1 MLPEIGKNLR
11 LLIADDHV
19 LMRAGLRSLLE
30 RMPGVE
36 RVLEAGDGR
45 EALRL
50 AQAHAPHLVLMDIAM
65 QGLNGLEAT
74 ALMRRDYPVAKV
86 IMLSASTDEEH
97 VAQALRAGAAG
108 YLVKQ
113 AAPAELEQAIQAVL
127 RGETYLSSMISKR
140 ILEDYIGRNQAL
152 AGPLDQLTSRQ
163 REILQ
168 LLAESN
174 SIKEIAGLLHVSAKT
189 VETHKAHLMKRLQIR
204 DLAGLVRYAMRM
216 GLVQTEKT
224 P

>member
-1 MLPEIGKNLR
+1 MR
-11 LLIADDHV
+11 VLIADDHA

-36 RVLEAGDGR
+36 LVLEAGDGR

-50 AQAHAPHLVLMDIAM
+50 AQAHAPHLALMDIAM

-74 ALMRRDYPVAKV
+74 ALMLRDFPAVKV
-86 IMLSASTDEEH
+86 IMLSMFCDEEH

-108 YLVKQ
+108 YLAKQ

-127 RGETYLSSMISKR
+127 RGETYLSSSISKR

-152 AGPLDQLTSRQ
+152 AGPLDPLTSRQ

-168 LLAESN
+168 LLAESK
-174 SIKEIAGLLHVSAKT
+174 SIKEIGGLLHLSAKT
-189 VETHKAHLMKRLQIR
+189 VETHKAHLMQRLQIR
-204 DLAGLVRYAMRM
+204 DLAGLVRYAMRV
-216 GLVQTEKT
+216 GLIETEKT